1 MRRFAVYVKWN
12 YRGTPE
18 QQFEHC
24 VIAPAT
30 PTDEER
36 DGDNCITGR
45 GVDGYEFSVH
55 NSLTEAIFN
64 AGFNPFKITFEGLT
78 DEEIKEKEQLL
89 SQYTW
94 SYKHGLQKKSE

>member
-36 DGDNCITGR
+36 DGDNCITG
-45 GVDGYEFSVH
+45 GVV
-55 NSLTEAIFN
+55 
-64 AGFNPFKITFEGLT
+64 
-78 DEEIKEKEQLL
+78 
-89 SQYTW
+89 
-94 SYKHGLQKKSE
+94 

>member
-78 DEEIKEKEQLL
+78 DEEIHSDCSRTSSL
-89 SQYTW
+89 SRTEPLHQVP
-94 SYKHGLQKKSE
+94 LR